1 MRRIVPRGCRPILF
15 FLAIAAHVSVVRGQ
29 SGVAPPVPPLASI
42 LQRPVPLRDGIG
54 RANQRVT
61 TSSAQ
66 AQAFYDQGLAYLHS
80 YVWIE
85 AARSFNEA
93 LRHDANLAMAYVGLS
108 EALGELGLSAEARD
122 ASAHAQKLAG
132 AVTEREWLRVALRAN
147 QLDAAAHPDDG
158 SRHTAYKQRLDEV
171 LTKYPGDVEF
181 LLLVGQAQDPST
193 DGHGMGGG
201 SSSLR
206 FYERALARSPEYF
219 AVHHYMTHACENIN
233 RIDRALV
240 HAELY
245 AAAAPAVPH
254 AHHMY
259 GHVLRRAD
267 RVEDAI
273 AEFETAD
280 RLERAYLQAE
290 EIPVEYDWH
299 YRHNLNLL
307 GMSLQYAGRMT
318 SAEPVLRRS
327 FELRSLD
334 RSAQDLNRKDW
345 PTFLL
350 ARGRADEALA
360 AARTM
365 ATDSTPLAAAMGH
378 LLVSRALQSLNRP
391 DAAAEEGDLALGQM
405 RAIGPQ
411 GGSILPEFQ
420 LTQGEFLLR
429 RGEVERARAMLRDA
443 AAKLRGQSGPDAWV
457 QTLFSLEQ
465 VTRVARELGDWSL
478 AAEFAR
484 LMQSH
489 DRTYAGTQ
497 YALGC
502 ASEHDGNRAAARR
515 FYAEALRG
523 WARADRSLPE
533 VFDTR
538 RRLSALAAT
547 QPAHR

>member
-1 MRRIVPRGCRPILF
+1 MK
-15 FLAIAAHVSVVRGQ
+15 A
-29 SGVAPPVPPLASI
+29 
-42 LQRPVPLRDGIG
+42 DE
-54 RANQRVT
+54 
-61 TSSAQ
+61 
-66 AQAFYDQGLAYLHS
+66 
-80 YVWIE
+80 IE
-85 AARSFNEA
+85 AA
-93 LRHDANLAMAYVGLS
+93 Y
-108 EALGELGLSAEARD
+108 
-122 ASAHAQKLAG
+122 
-132 AVTEREWLRVALRAN
+132 
-147 QLDAAAHPDDG
+147 
-158 SRHTAYKQRLDEV
+158 
-171 LTKYPGDVEF
+171 
-181 LLLVGQAQDPST
+181 
-193 DGHGMGGG
+193 
-201 SSSLR
+201 
-206 FYERALARSPEYF
+206 
-219 AVHHYMTHACENIN
+219 
-233 RIDRALV
+233 
-240 HAELY
+240 
-245 AAAAPAVPH
+245 
-254 AHHMY
+254 
-259 GHVLRRAD
+259 LRR
-267 RVEDAI
+267 EAI
-273 AEFETAD
+273 PAK
-280 RLERAYLQAE
+280 
-290 EIPVEYDWH
+290 YDWH

-334 RSAQDLNRKDW
+334 RPAQDLNRKEW

-360 AARTM
+360 AARTL

-443 AAKLRGQSGPDAWV
+443 AAKLRVQTGPDAWV

-497 YALGC
+497 YALGR

>member
-1 MRRIVPRGCRPILF
+1 MLVL
-15 FLAIAAHVSVVRGQ
+15 LALAAHVSIARGQ
-29 SGVAPPVPPLASI
+29 GDVAQPVSSLTSI
-42 LQRPVPLRDGIG
+42 LQRRVSLRDGIG
-54 RANQRVT
+54 RANERVT
-61 TSSAQ
+61 TSSAE
-66 AQAFYDQGLAYLHS
+66 AQAFYNQGLAYLHS

-108 EALGELGLSAEARD
+108 EALGELGLSAEARE
-122 ASAHAQKLAG
+122 ANARAQTLAG
-132 AVTEREWLRVALRAN
+132 AATERERLRVALRAN
-147 QLDAAAHPDDG
+147 QLDAAARPDDV
-158 SRHTAYKQRLDEV
+158 SLHMTYRQRLDEV
-171 LTKYPGDVEF
+171 LTKFPEDVEA
-181 LLLVGQAQDPST
+181 LLLVGQAQDASS
-193 DGHGMGGG
+193 DGHGMGVG

-206 FYERALARSPEYF
+206 FYERALAQSPDYF
-219 AVHHYMTHACENIN
+219 AVHHAMTHAYENIN
-233 RIDRALV
+233 RIDLALV
-240 HAELY
+240 HAERY

-267 RVEDAI
+267 RVEEAI
-273 AEFETAD
+273 VEFETAD

-290 EIPVEYDWH
+290 TIPLDYDWH

-318 SAEPVLRRS
+318 SAEAALRRA
-327 FELRSLD
+327 FDVKSLD
-334 RSAQDLNRKDW
+334 RTTQELNRKEW

-360 AARTM
+360 AAR
-365 ATDSTPLAAAMGH
+365 ALAVDSMPLAAAMGH

-391 DAAAEEGDLALGQM
+391 DAAAEEGDLALSQM
-405 RAIGPQ
+405 RAIGPL

-429 RGEVERARAMLRDA
+429 RGDVDQARAMLRDA
-443 AAKLRGQSGPDAWV
+443 AAKLRAQSGPDAWA

-465 VTRVARELGDWSL
+465 VARVARELGDWPL
-478 AAEFAR
+478 AAEFAK

-497 YALGC
+497 YALGR

-515 FYAEALRG
+515 FYADALRG

-533 VFDTR
+533 LLDTR
-538 RRLSALAAT
+538 RRLSAIPAAPR
-547 QPAHR
+547 PARR